1 MGAYTNLPSFYR
13 VLTQTYD
20 IIIIVVPFVGM
31 KDLGGD
37 CFLFNSE

>member
-1 MGAYTNLPSFYR
+1 MRAYTNLPSFSR

-31 KDLGGD
+31 KDLGGVF
-37 CFLFNSE
+37 FLT